1 MSTPFSGGPLPTT
14 GHELEKLRHEWY
26 WFLLLG
32 ILLITGGT
40 LAISFSPFATLT
52 AVTFFGLILVVG
64 GGAQIVS
71 SFWAGHWSGFL
82 LSLLAGILY
91 VVVGG
96 IMVARPFIGA
106 EALTL
111 LMGSFFL
118 IGGIFRVVAAMAL
131 RLHHW
136 GWILLNGVITAVLG
150 LLVLA
155 DFPASGLFVIGL
167 FIGIEMLFNGWMWV
181 MLSLGLRSLPAGQ
194 ESV

>member
-1 MSTPFSGGPLPTT
+1 MSTPFSGGPLPAT

-32 ILLITGGT
+32 ILLIVGGT
-40 LAISFSPFATLT
+40 LAIGYSIFATL
-52 AVTFFGLILVVG
+52 AVVTFFGLLLVIG

-96 IMVARPFIGA
+96 MMVARPFVGA

-111 LMGSFFL
+111 LVGSFFL
-118 IGGIFRVVAAMAL
+118 IGGIFRVVAAMTL

-136 GWILLNGVITAVLG
+136 GWILLNGVITALLG

-155 DFPASGLFVIGL
+155 EWPSSGLFVIGL
-167 FIGIEMLFNGWMWV
+167 FIGIDMLFNGWMWV